1 MDRRAGPCPSGW
13 TGGPGITRGA
23 VPHALAQELLT
34 YSGMT
39 NPPLIGPLA
48 TASVPLA
55 STIVVI
61 GPPVVVVAAL
71 AFGALATAL
80 CIRALRARR
89 ACRRMR
95 AESLARALRA
105 AVPHAPAVVQEE
117 VVMP

>member
-1 MDRRAGPCPSGW
+1 
-13 TGGPGITRGA
+13 
-23 VPHALAQELLT
+23 
-34 YSGMT
+34 MT
-39 NPPLIGPLA
+39 NLPLIGPLA

-61 GPPVVVVAAL
+61 GRPVVVVAAL

-95 AESLARALRA
+95 AESPARALR

>member
-1 MDRRAGPCPSGW
+1 
-13 TGGPGITRGA
+13 
-23 VPHALAQELLT
+23 
-34 YSGMT
+34 MT
-39 NPPLIGPLA
+39 NLPLIGPLA